1 MSAQGYIGAGNVQFS
16 PIIAGVAQGYGLPR
30 ETAKF
35 EIKPNSSLKELKSK
49 SRDNYGNIIE
59 TIAIGD
65 APEIKITLR
74 QSDYENL
81 LLSFMGTAG
90 SAINQAAATVT
101 DEVMT
106 AKHGRYVSLANRNI
120 QAAGLA
126 VTNSAGSTTYVLG
139 TDYLINYR
147 LGEILALEGGAIT
160 DGQSLKV
167 DYTANA
173 ITGKTILGAK
183 NAQLRAMVRFDGKN
197 LADDAPMLIEC
208 WEAVFT
214 PDSAFDALADDFA
227 EISLS
232 GKLKTPQLKDSAFV
246 VEFPEMA

>member
-16 PIIAGVAQGYGLPR
+16 PMVAGVAQGYGLPR

-59 TIAIGD
+59 TIAIAD
-65 APEIKITLR
+65 APEIKVTLR

-81 LLSFMGTAG
+81 LLSFMGAAG
-90 SAINQAAATVT
+90 VAINQAAATVI
-101 DEVMT
+101 DEAIT
-106 AKHGRYVSLANRNI
+106 AKRGRYVQLANRNI
-120 QAAGLA
+120 QAAGFA
-126 VTNSAGSTTYVLG
+126 VKNSAGTVTYTLG
-139 TDYLINYR
+139 TDYLVNYR
-147 LGEILALEGGAIT
+147 LGEVLATETGAIT
-160 DGQSLKV
+160 DAQSLKV
-167 DYTANA
+167 DYSANA

-183 NAQLRAMVRFDGKN
+183 NAQLRAMVRFDGIN
-197 LADDAPMLIEC
+197 LADQAPMLIEC

-214 PDSAFDALADDFA
+214 SDSAFDALSDDFA

-232 GKLKTPQLKDSAFV
+232 GKLKTPQNKLSAFV